1 MWHEKEESM
10 LFRGKKTGED
20 LSYEEEEFL
29 TRFQDIEVPLLILD
43 ERWLK
48 IFPDN
53 YKTNEMLRLER
64 ELREAFLYQA
74 KLNDD
79 IKDAETVKKKLLDRI
94 IQFMGVAQ
102 LSKEEARKQEKS
114 QEFIR
119 NLNGRIDELQE
130 QFESMPEQIH
140 ELNQQLLIESLRVCY
155 RRMKENKEKLDAQKE
170 LVEEARAL
178 LNSREARK
186 QELHRENE
194 HIFTFMHRIF
204 GRRII
209 ELFDEF
215 DDLEDE
221 DAEGKD

>member
-1 MWHEKEESM
+1 M

-79 IKDAETVKKKLLDRI
+79 IKAAETVKKKLLDRI

>member
-1 MWHEKEESM
+1 M

-20 LSYEEEEFL
+20 LTYEEEEFL

-119 NLNGRIDELQE
+119 SLNGRIDELQE

-204 GRRII
+204 GRSII